1 MGLDGFISAAEQLTG
16 KKSITKK
23 DQAQTQQQDESSSAQ
38 TTTNDTADWADAG
51 TAVKAAYENFQAD
64 KAQGKG
70 PDYAEIGGA
79 AKKAL
84 SACNRQGCGEGKDE
98 GELGREVVAG
108 LCGGEQAKGAE
119 DEEGVEGCKVK
130 AGGEGGRGT
139 RGGLRSEK
147 SGGLGEADLAGGEKY
162 GAGVSQGSGL
172 EGSQEAAVDDD
183 GSTTLGRGY
192 DETDVTGEKT
202 GSDLADAAQRAGVSR
217 DEAEAIGS
225 FVETGRRN
233 LTSRRG
239 E

>member
-16 KKSITKK
+16 KKSTKK
-23 DQAQTQQQDESSSAQ
+23 DQQTQDESSPTQ
-38 TTTNDTADWADAG
+38 TTNNTDWADAG

-84 SACNRQGCGEGKDE
+84 SACNRQSCGEGKDE

-108 LCGGEQAKGAE
+108 LCGGQQVKGTE
-119 DEEGVEGCKVK
+119 EEGVEGCKVK

-139 RGGLRSEK
+139 RSGLRSEK
-147 SGGLGEADLAGGEKY
+147 AGGLGEADPAGGEKY

-172 EGSQEAAVDDD
+172 DGSQEAAADED
-183 GSTTLGRGY
+183 GSATLGRGGY
-192 DETDVTGEKT
+192 DEADVTGEKT

-225 FVETGRRN
+225 FVETG
-233 LTSRRG
+233 
-239 E
+239 

>member
-16 KKSITKK
+16 KKGTKK
-23 DQAQTQQQDESSSAQ
+23 DQTQTQDGSSAQ
-38 TTTNDTADWADAG
+38 TTNNTDWADAG

-108 LCGGEQAKGAE
+108 LCGGQQAKGAE

-139 RGGLRSEK
+139 RSGLRSEK

-172 EGSQEAAVDDD
+172 EGSLGETAADED
-183 GSTTLGRGY
+183 GSATLGRGY

-217 DEAEAIGS
+217 DEAEAVGS